1 MTPLTLALAVMGTLI
16 LYNYFKVWQLEQAL
30 DEVDDI
36 LVETIDSH
44 NKLVTTLMEMG
55 RDYDDSVSRDT

>member
-1 MTPLTLALAVMGTLI
+1 MTPLTITLAVMGTLT
-16 LYNYFKVWQLEQAL
+16 LYNAFKVWQLEQAL

-36 LVETIDSH
+36 LCETIDSH
-44 NKLVTTLMEMG
+44 NELVTTLMEMG

>member
-1 MTPLTLALAVMGTLI
+1 MTPLTITLAVMGTLT
-16 LYNYFKVWQLEQAL
+16 LYNTFKVWQLEQAL

-36 LVETIDSH
+36 LCETIDSH
-44 NKLVTTLMEMG
+44 NELVTTLMEMG